1 MNINSFIRATYV
13 KNLLYLCS
21 QELNPSIM
29 ARPIKETPELY
40 GKDAERF
47 EKMISQPKPVSKE
60 ERERARKAYEVMKS
74 ISNFQW

>member
-1 MNINSFIRATYV
+1 
-13 KNLLYLCS
+13 
-21 QELNPSIM
+21 M

-47 EKMISQPKPVSKE
+47 EALISHPRPVSKE
-60 ERERARKAYEVMKS
+60 ERERAKKAYEIMRS